1 MTFGIVLDK
10 SELRR
15 HRSFLC
21 VIFTASFLVLSQWFK
36 HSLLG
41 VNITFSSVAQGNV
54 SHTELLSLFQTQ
66 VAQKG
71 PVC

>member
-1 MTFGIVLDK
+1 MTFWIVLDK

-41 VNITFSSVAQGNV
+41 VKITFSSVAQDNGSQCCNGE
-54 SHTELLSLFQTQ
+54 T
-66 VAQKG
+66 AY
-71 PVC
+71 